1 MPNTQTQPAVQ
12 PEQYANG
19 TRDSF
24 SDAGASEPTEQSSAH
39 LRDAQVDAHS
49 IRAREAER
57 AALRADI
64 EAFLKSGGKV
74 KSVAANLR
82 VDGPRRPQN
91 NYGKG
96 SL

>member
-1 MPNTQTQPAVQ
+1 MPNTHTQPA
-12 PEQYANG
+12 NG
-19 TRDSF
+19 TQPSVT
-24 SDAGASEPTEQSSAH
+24 DAGTRETAEQSSSH

-64 EAFLKSGGKV
+64 EAFLQSGGKV
-74 KSVAANLR
+74 TSVAANLR
-82 VDGPRRPQN
+82 VDSPRRPQN

>member
-1 MPNTQTQPAVQ
+1 MPSTQTQPAVQ

-19 TRDSF
+19 AQESF
-24 SDAGASEPTEQSSAH
+24 TDVGVSESQDQSSAH

-57 AALRADI
+57 KALRADI
-64 EAFLKSGGKV
+64 EAFLKRGGKV
-74 KSVAANLR
+74 ESVAASLR
-82 VDGPRRPQN
+82 VDAPRKPQN